1 MYPNVNNN
9 SDEDK
14 KREEEALREAVVR
27 QYLSPKA
34 RERLY
39 NLSLVNPTLVKQVKD
54 LIYNLAVSGRL
65 SEPLTDNQLK
75 ELLYRIQRNRKKE
88 YRFKGLW

>member
-1 MYPNVNNN
+1 MYPNVNDG
-9 SDEDK
+9 SDDEK
-14 KREEEALREAVVR
+14 RREEEALKETVVR

-34 RERLY
+34 RERLN
-39 NLSLVNPTLVKQVKD
+39 NLSLVNPTLVKQVKE

-65 SEPLTDNQLK
+65 SEPLTDSQFK
-75 ELLYRIQRNRKKE
+75 ELLYRIQSSRKKE

>member
-1 MYPNVNNN
+1 MYPNVNDG
-9 SDEDK
+9 SDDEK
-14 KREEEALREAVVR
+14 RREEEALKETVVR

-34 RERLY
+34 RERLN
-39 NLSLVNPTLVKQVKD
+39 NLSLVNPTLVKQVKE

-65 SEPLTDNQLK
+65 SEPLTDSQLK
-75 ELLYRIQRNRKKE
+75 ELLYRIQSSRKKE

>member
-1 MYPNVNNN
+1 MYPNMNDS

-14 KREEEALREAVVR
+14 KREEEALRETVIR

-34 RERLY
+34 RERLN
-39 NLSLVNPTLVKQVKD
+39 NLSLVNPTLVKQVKE

-65 SEPLTDNQLK
+65 SEPLTDSQLK
-75 ELLYRIQRNRKKE
+75 ELLYRIQSSRKKE